1 MSTRMSTDARGST
14 GAPAVAVE
22 SLTKRFGDLLAV
34 DGVSFDVADREIFG
48 ISGPN
53 GAGKT
58 TLMECLEGLRAPSG
72 GSLRVLDVDPTR
84 PTPAWRSRIGVQLQT
99 AALPPK
105 IKVREAMGLFAS
117 MYDCPTDTD
126 ELLEELGIAGKRDTY
141 VEKLSGG
148 QRQRVFIALALI
160 NRPELVFLD
169 ELTTALDPQ
178 ARLAMWDVVR
188 SIREGGAT
196 VLMTTHDM
204 DEAQALCDRVG
215 IIDHG
220 RLIALDTVPN
230 LVASLGGGAEVELR
244 TSRPVTAEA
253 LDGVDGVSN
262 LRIRDCQVRLHAPD
276 TRFPQRIIEA
286 LEATGVAVSDVRVS
300 APDLEDVFLSLT
312 GRSMREEH

>member
-1 MSTRMSTDARGST
+1 MN
-14 GAPAVAVE
+14 PAIAVE
-22 SLTKRFGDLLAV
+22 NLTRTYGSLTAV
-34 DGVSFDVADREIFG
+34 DSVSFEVRPGEILG
-48 ISGPN
+48 LIGPN

-58 TLMECLEGLRAPSG
+58 TLLECLEGLRTPSG
-72 GSLRVLDVDPTR
+72 GTLRVLGADPAR
-84 PTPAWRSRIGVQLQT
+84 PTPAWRARIGVQLQS

-105 IKVREAMGLFAS
+105 VKVGEAVDLFAS
-117 MYDCPTDTD
+117 FYDSPLDGD
-126 ELLEELGIAGKRDTY
+126 ALLAELGIAAKKNSY
-141 VEKLSGG
+141 VDKLSGG

-160 NRPELVFLD
+160 NQPELVFLD

-286 LEATGVAVSDVRVS
+286 LEATGVAVSDVQVS

>member
-1 MSTRMSTDARGST
+1 MNPAIVVDDLTRTYGEL
-14 GAPAVAVE
+14 V
-22 SLTKRFGDLLAV
+22 AV
-34 DGVSFDVADREIFG
+34 DGVSFEVSPGEIVG
-48 ISGPN
+48 LIGPN

-58 TLMECLEGLRAPSG
+58 TLLECLEGLRTPSG
-72 GSLRVLDVDPTR
+72 GSVRVLDVDPAH
-84 PTPAWRSRIGVQLQT
+84 PTPAWRTRIGVQLQT

-105 IKVREAMGLFAS
+105 IKVREAMSLFAS
-117 MYDCPTDTD
+117 LYDHPADTD
-126 ELLEELGIAGKRDTY
+126 ELLEELGIAAKRDAY

-188 SIREGGAT
+188 SIRQGGAT

-244 TSRPVTAEA
+244 TSEPVTAEA
-253 LDGVDGVSN
+253 LDGVEGVSN
-262 LRIRDCQVRLHAPD
+262 LRIRGCQVRLHAPD

-286 LEATGVAVSDVRVS
+286 LEATGVVVSDVRVS